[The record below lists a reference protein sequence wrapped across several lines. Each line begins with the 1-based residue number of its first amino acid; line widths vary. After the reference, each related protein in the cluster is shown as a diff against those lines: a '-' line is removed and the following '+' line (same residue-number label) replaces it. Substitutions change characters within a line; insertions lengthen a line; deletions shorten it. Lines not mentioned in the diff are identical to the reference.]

1 MFFALGRSR
10 TGELP
15 MSFVAG
21 VKKYTVIGAAVALW
35 IPAVGFR
42 ISTLWKYSITAG
54 HPAEPPV
61 DYHGSGAWAGE
72 CFGIFLIARLP
83 SRPSGLGVTCERR
96 PQPFLAFMYLKIP

>member
-1 MFFALGRSR
+1 
-10 TGELP
+10 

-54 HPAEPPV
+54 HPTEPPV
-61 DYHGSGAWAGE
+61 D
-72 CFGIFLIARLP
+72 
-83 SRPSGLGVTCERR
+83 
-96 PQPFLAFMYLKIP
+96 